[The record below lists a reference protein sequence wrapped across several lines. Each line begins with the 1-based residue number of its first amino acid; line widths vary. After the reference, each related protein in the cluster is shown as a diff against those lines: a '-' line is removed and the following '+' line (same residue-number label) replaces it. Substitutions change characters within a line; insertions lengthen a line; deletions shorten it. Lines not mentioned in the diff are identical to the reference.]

1 MVSKRNFFAII
12 LMMAVVFFLCQFSQV
27 IRSHQNQNNNDLYDG
42 IQMPSRADEWNED
55 SFFSPDIAGEENI
68 GESAERNIIFIGSPD
83 SEAAVTVKQWCK
95 LIKAPLTFY
104 NILPLYS
111 TMDHSH
117 DYMILIDGESLSTG
131 CYMSTLNSY
140 LKKGTTVVFLT
151 LPPVQIIRNNEAL
164 RNLLGITRI
173 MAEEVTVQGIR
184 VFDGAFVGGEALY
197 ASDNAEKAEYQD
209 LDLKM
214 PWYITAE
221 GSKSYIVGLLDE
233 SNNERES
240 FPRIMWRFSG
250 GKTKVFAVN
259 GDYIKELT
267 GLGLLDLCLYESAD
281 FALYPVVN
289 AQTSLFIDIPG
300 MSDEQT
306 EVMQELYY
314 RDSNGVQ
321 RDIFFPGIVSV
332 SERNQIVPTFLMRT
346 RYDMDSETTLDTAHL
361 DFYLE
366 EIGSLSG
373 EAGRSLRYT
382 GQNDDLISKMEFDTS
397 FYNDPSIT
405 YNFRTAY
412 VDSLSEALDALGR
425 SQGSEL
431 FDGIVSLAG
440 KGDTDEL
447 FYYLNNDITFQSI
460 TQDATDYSYSR
471 DLLARS
477 LNTSIGYS
485 ALMINLNNA
494 FRPADEDDKWEN
506 YFDLI
511 NSNISTYWHRFT
523 LFEQTTLSESDYR
536 IRKMLSL
543 DYETYCQRDEDSTRI
558 TVFTDKEYDECWFL
572 LRTHEQQVE
581 GMTGGD
587 WKLIEKD
594 VYLIHM
600 TDDRA
605 EITVRDSDE
614 VYTYTNPF

>member
-1 MVSKRNFFAII
+1 
-12 LMMAVVFFLCQFSQV
+12 MMFVVFFLCQFSQV
-27 IRSHQNQNNNDLYDG
+27 IRGRVNQNNNDFYDDV
-42 IQMPSRADEWNED
+42 QLPARADEWSQD
-55 SFFSPDIAGEENI
+55 VIFSPDVTGEENI
-68 GESAERNIIFIGSPD
+68 GVSAARNIIFIGSPD

-104 NILPLYS
+104 DILPLYS

-140 LKKGTTVVFLT
+140 LRKGTTVVFLT

-164 RNLLGITRI
+164 RNLLGITKI
-173 MAEEVTVQGIR
+173 LAEEVTVQGIKI
-184 VFDGAFVGGEALY
+184 FNGTFVGGEAVY
-197 ASDNAEKAEYQD
+197 KAENISDTEFQD
-209 LDLKM
+209 LDLRM
-214 PWYITAE
+214 PWYVTAE
-221 GSKSYIVGLLDE
+221 GSKSYIVGMLDE
-233 SNNERES
+233 SKTERES

-250 GKTKVFAVN
+250 GRTKVFAVN
-259 GDYIKELT
+259 GDYMKSLA
-267 GLGLLDLCLYESAD
+267 GLGILDLCLYESAD

-289 AQTSLFIDIPG
+289 AQTSLFIDMPG

-346 RYDMDSETTLDTAHL
+346 RYDMDGDAALDTEHL

-382 GQNDDLISKMEFDTS
+382 GTGTDLIAKLEFDS
-397 FYNDPSIT
+397 AFYNDPAVE

-412 VDSLSEALDALGR
+412 ADTLSEALDALGQPR
-425 SQGSEL
+425 GREL
-431 FDGIVSLAG
+431 FEGIVSIAG
-440 KGDTDEL
+440 HGETDEL
-447 FYYLNNDITFQSI
+447 FYYLDDDITFQSI
-460 TQDATDYSYSR
+460 TQEATTYSYSR

-477 LNTSIGYS
+477 LNTSVGYS
-485 ALMINLNNA
+485 SLMISMNNA
-494 FRPADEDDKWEN
+494 FRPDNEDDEWEN

-511 NSNISTYWHRFT
+511 SSNISTYWHRFQ

-543 DYETYCQRDEDSTRI
+543 DYETYYMSEGEDEKI
-558 TVFTDKEYDECWFL
+558 TLFLSKDYDECWFL
-572 LRTHEQQVE
+572 LRTHEQQVKS
-581 GMTGGD
+581 MTGGD
-587 WKLIEKD
+587 WKQIEKD
-594 VYLIHM
+594 AYLIHV
-600 TDDRA
+600 TGERA
-605 EITVRDSDE
+605 EIMLHDSDE
-614 VYTYTNPF
+614 VYTYENPF

>member
-1 MVSKRNFFAII
+1 
-12 LMMAVVFFLCQFSQV
+12 MMFVVFFLCQFSQV
-27 IRSHQNQNNNDLYDG
+27 MRSHVNQNNNDFYEDIVL
-42 IQMPSRADEWNED
+42 PAHADEWSQD
-55 SFFSPDIAGEENI
+55 VVFSPDVTGEENI
-68 GESAERNIIFIGSPD
+68 GVSAARNIIFIGSPD

-104 NILPLYS
+104 DILPLYS
-111 TMDHSH
+111 KMDHSH

-140 LKKGTTVVFLT
+140 LRKGTTVVFLT
-151 LPPVQIIRNNEAL
+151 LPPVQVIRNNEQL
-164 RNLLGITRI
+164 KDLLGITKI

-184 VFDGAFVGGEALY
+184 IFEGAFVGGEAVY
-197 ASDNAEKAEYQD
+197 KAEKNQEKEFQD
-209 LDLKM
+209 LDLRM
-214 PWYITAE
+214 PWYVTAE
-221 GSKSYIVGLLDE
+221 GSKSYMVGLLDE
-233 SNNERES
+233 SKTDRES

-259 GDYIKELT
+259 GDYLKSLA
-267 GLGLLDLCLYESAD
+267 GLGMLDLILYESAD

-300 MSDEQT
+300 MSDEQSD
-306 EVMQELYY
+306 VMQELYY

-346 RYDMDSETTLDTAHL
+346 RYDMDGDAALDTEHL

-382 GQNDDLISKMEFDTS
+382 GTDDDLISKMVFDS
-397 FYNDPSIT
+397 EFYNDPSVE

-412 VDSLSEALDALGR
+412 VDSLSEAVDALR
-425 SQGSEL
+425 QSQESGL
-431 FDGIVSLAG
+431 FDGIVSVAG
-440 KGDTDEL
+440 PGDTDEL
-447 FYYLNNDITFQSI
+447 FYYLNDDITFQSI
-460 TQDATDYSYSR
+460 TQDATSYSYSR

-477 LNTSIGYS
+477 LNTSVGYS
-485 ALMINLNNA
+485 SLMISMNNA
-494 FRPADEDDKWEN
+494 FRPDNEDDEWEN

-511 NSNISTYWHRFT
+511 SSNISTYWHRFS

-543 DYETYCQRDEDSTRI
+543 DYETYYQREDENVKI
-558 TVFTDKEYDECWFL
+558 TLFTDKAYDECWFL

-594 VYLIHM
+594 AYLIHM
-600 TDDRA
+600 TGDRA
-605 EITVRDSDE
+605 EITLRDSDE
-614 VYTYTNPF
+614 VYTYENPF